1 MNPVIQFKTT
11 TLPLLIALT
20 FACFGPL
27 PITLALLPPPDGGY
41 PNGNTA
47 EGDDAL
53 LNLTSGTNNT
63 AIGFEALLNNT
74 TGFQNT
80 ATGFQALERNTTGSD
95 NTANGFFALGGNRTG
110 FVNTAIGG
118 FALGDNTTGGGNT
131 ATGFEA
137 LESNRAGDFNTAT
150 GFEAL
155 LSNTTGRNNTAA
167 GLEALA
173 ANTTGNNNTAMGQRS
188 LSSNTTGNFNIAL
201 GPNAGDKLTTGANN
215 IDIGNRGVA
224 GEADTIRIG
233 DQQTQT
239 ATFIAGIIGAAVA
252 GPVVHIN
259 SSGQLGVPPSSARF
273 KDEIKP
279 MDKESEAILALQP
292 VIFRYKHE
300 LDPDGIPQFGLVA
313 EDVEKVNPDLVAH
326 DAKGEIYTVRYEAVN
341 AMLLNEFLK
350 EHRKVQQQEATI
362 VQIKKDFRATV
373 AQLAMRLDEQAAQIQ
388 KVSAQLEVNKTVPQ
402 IVLNNQ

>member
-1 MNPVIQFKTT
+1 MNPVIQFKRT

-53 LNLTSGTNNT
+53 LNLTSCNNNT
-63 AIGFEALLNNT
+63 AIGL
-74 TGFQNT
+74 
-80 ATGFQALERNTTGSD
+80 
-95 NTANGFFALGGNRTG
+95 
-110 FVNTAIGG
+110 
-118 FALGDNTTGGGNT
+118 
-131 ATGFEA
+131 
-137 LESNRAGDFNTAT
+137 
-150 GFEAL
+150 
-155 LSNTTGRNNTAA
+155 
-167 GLEALA
+167 
-173 ANTTGNNNTAMGQRS
+173 RS

-279 MDKESEAILALQP
+279 MDKASEAILALKP
-292 VIFRYKHE
+292 VTFHYKHE
-300 LDPDGIPQFGLVA
+300 LDPDGIPQF
-313 EDVEKVNPDLVAH
+313 
-326 DAKGEIYTVRYEAVN
+326 
-341 AMLLNEFLK
+341 
-350 EHRKVQQQEATI
+350 
-362 VQIKKDFRATV
+362 
-373 AQLAMRLDEQAAQIQ
+373 
-388 KVSAQLEVNKTVPQ
+388 
-402 IVLNNQ
+402 